1 MTHSPIP
8 ATTITVAITP
18 NTTSGALPLPIHPT
32 ILAFWIQYF
41 ADRIQCVIQDS
52 TVSHFDRQEWLN
64 EMLDDLADLASQGH
78 LNPTDRQKARALA
91 NAQQAFIFHDGPDPD
106 TDATLRAQCYPD
118 WSGLQTPA
126 QADASAEPASLETHE

>member
-8 ATTITVAITP
+8 TATITVAIPSNT

-78 LNPTDRQKARALA
+78 YEVK
-91 NAQQAFIFHDGPDPD
+91 
-106 TDATLRAQCYPD
+106 ATLVDHGPRRKECIARITID
-118 WSGLQTPA
+118 FIDL
-126 QADASAEPASLETHE
+126 DSLPSE